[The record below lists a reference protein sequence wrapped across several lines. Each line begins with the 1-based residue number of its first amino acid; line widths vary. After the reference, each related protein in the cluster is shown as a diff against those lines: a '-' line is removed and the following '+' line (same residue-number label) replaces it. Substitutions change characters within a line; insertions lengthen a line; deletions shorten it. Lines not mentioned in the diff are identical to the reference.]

1 MKYIILVLL
10 LALYI
15 VSVVNIKK
23 KFVEKYKVNSKIA
36 YAPYK
41 GIKEVETLIK
51 VVQSIFFVLIATNIF
66 LKNYFPKSFAIL
78 LYVIYLLVEGIIR
91 TKYAENNE
99 YKNYFKDSTL
109 YTFVVGV
116 IFSAAFYFVLYK
128 M

>member
-1 MKYIILVLL
+1 MLIIL

-15 VSVVNIKK
+15 VAVVNIKK

-91 TKYAENNE
+91 TRYAENNE
-99 YKNYFKDSTL
+99 YKNYFKDSTI

>member
-1 MKYIILVLL
+1 MKYVILVGL

-15 VSVVNIKK
+15 VAIVNIKK
-23 KFVEKYKVNSKIA
+23 KFVKKYKVDSRIA
-36 YAPYK
+36 YSPYK

-66 LKNYFPKSFAIL
+66 LKEYFPKSFAIL
-78 LYVIYLLVEGIIR
+78 LYVIYLLVEGLIR
-91 TKYAENNE
+91 TKYAESDE

-109 YTFVVGV
+109 YMFVVGI
-116 IFSAAFYFVLYK
+116 IFSIAFYFVLYK

>member
-1 MKYIILVLL
+1 MKYIILIVL

-15 VSVVNIKK
+15 VAVVNIKK
-23 KFVEKYKVNSKIA
+23 KFVEKYKVNSRIA

-66 LKNYFPKSFAIL
+66 FKDYFPKSFAIL
-78 LYVIYLLVEGIIR
+78 LYVIYLLVEGLIR
-91 TKYAENNE
+91 TKYAENND
-99 YKNYFKDSTL
+99 YKDYFKDSTL
-109 YTFVVGV
+109 YIFVAGV